1 MQSYTRV
8 FRFGHDLLIPTSIGK
23 VPHKL
28 FLMDTGA
35 MFNFISPAA
44 AREVTKVHGDSDTVV
59 KGISGKVDKV
69 YSANKAI
76 LQFGH
81 LRQENQDMTAFDTKP
96 ISDGVGTEVSG
107 FLGFVLL
114 RFLDIKID
122 YRDALVDFQYDSKR
136 WNR

>member
-1 MQSYTRV
+1 
-8 FRFGHDLLIPTSIGK
+8 
-23 VPHKL
+23 
-28 FLMDTGA
+28 

-44 AREVTKVHGDSDTVV
+44 AREVTKVHGDSDTIV
-59 KGISGKVDKV
+59 KGISGRVDKV

-76 LQFGH
+76 LTFGN

-96 ISDGVGTEVSG
+96 VSDGVGTEVSG

-114 RFLDIKID
+114 HFLDIKID
-122 YRDALVDFQYDSKR
+122 YRDALVDFQYDAKR